1 MNEKTEEC
9 ANERT
14 INYWTHVWRHVRMNK
29 CINEWI
35 CEESAFCVLYLE
47 SKNEYISMGCI
58 ETVNPFSILSPSYM
72 RERDTWLT
80 ELLYSEGNSSSKLTY
95 RHKVYNIF
103 G

>member
-1 MNEKTEEC
+1 
-9 ANERT
+9 
-14 INYWTHVWRHVRMNK
+14 
-29 CINEWI
+29 
-35 CEESAFCVLYLE
+35 
-47 SKNEYISMGCI
+47 MGCI